1 MQQTVSVA
9 SPDPALA
16 GAAAVALTGLAEAYR
31 PRPVTPLMPWRYP
44 HRLVKP
50 YVVTSRGRSWDDE
63 MVATARATATR
74 QLEFDDAMG
83 GLGLGVVVLHLFD
96 EGISLVVQTW
106 SKDFRSRL
114 SLFSGLAVDDLRP
127 APTGVAPT
135 VWELE
140 VLTHERS
147 SYVHHILNAEVDIE
161 AWLDDALDTRPAP
174 KLDGIPSGT

>member
-1 MQQTVSVA
+1 MA

-31 PRPVTPLMPWRYP
+31 PRPVTPLMPWRFA

-50 YVVTSRGRSWDDE
+50 YVITARGRSWDDA
-63 MVATARATATR
+63 MVATARSAATR

-83 GLGLGVVVLHLFD
+83 GLGLGVVVLHLAD
-96 EGISLVVQTW
+96 DGTRMVVQSW
-106 SKDFRSRL
+106 AKNFQSRL
-114 SLFSGLAVDDLRP
+114 SMFSGLDVHDLRP
-127 APTGVAPT
+127 APIGAAPS

-140 VLTHERS
+140 VLSHERS
-147 SYVHHILNAEVDIE
+147 SYVHHILNAEVDVDG
-161 AWLDDALDTRPAP
+161 WLEDALDTRPAP

>member
-1 MQQTVSVA
+1 MA
-9 SPDPALA
+9 SPDPSLA

-31 PRPVTPLMPWRYP
+31 PRPVTPLVPWRFP

-50 YVVTSRGRSWDDE
+50 YVLTARGRSWDDD
-63 MVATARATATR
+63 MVELARSAATR

-83 GLGLGVVVLHLFD
+83 AVGLGVVVLHLGD
-96 EGISLVVQTW
+96 DATSLVVQSW
-106 SKDFRSRL
+106 ARDFQSRL
-114 SLFSGLAVDDLRP
+114 SIFRGLDVDDLRP
-127 APTGVAPT
+127 APIGAAPS

-140 VLTHERS
+140 VLSYERA
-147 SYVHHILNAEVDIE
+147 SYVAHILTGGLDVE

>member
-1 MQQTVSVA
+1 MA

-31 PRPVTPLMPWRYP
+31 PRPVTPLMPWRFP

-50 YVVTSRGRSWDDE
+50 YVVTARGRSWDDE
-63 MVATARATATR
+63 MVASARVTAAR

-83 GLGLGVVVLHLFD
+83 ALGLGVVVLHLGD
-96 EGISLVVQTW
+96 DGVSLVVQSW
-106 SKDFRSRL
+106 AKDFQSRL
-114 SLFSGLAVDDLRP
+114 SLFSGLEVDDLRP
-127 APTGVAPT
+127 APTGVAPS

-140 VLTHERS
+140 VLSHERS
-147 SYVHHILNAEVDIE
+147 SYVHHILNAEVDVE
-161 AWLDDALDTRPAP
+161 SWLDDALDTRPAP